1 MCMMIS
7 PSSIYLTNGGPREKQ
22 RAQELLTESLEVCS
36 LLSQHPHGLQGTCLA
51 DPYPDHCHCLL
62 DIHWALVSTIAYLDG
77 NSRQGKYHKINVGH
91 LKFQRTL
98 SRQNNIILEFL
109 YYFNHFN

>member
-1 MCMMIS
+1 MVC
-7 PSSIYLTNGGPREKQ
+7 RVHV
-22 RAQELLTESLEVCS
+22 LLTLILIIV
-36 LLSQHPHGLQGTCLA
+36 
-51 DPYPDHCHCLL
+51 DHCLL
-62 DIHWALVSTIAYLDG
+62 EIHWDLVCTIAYLDG